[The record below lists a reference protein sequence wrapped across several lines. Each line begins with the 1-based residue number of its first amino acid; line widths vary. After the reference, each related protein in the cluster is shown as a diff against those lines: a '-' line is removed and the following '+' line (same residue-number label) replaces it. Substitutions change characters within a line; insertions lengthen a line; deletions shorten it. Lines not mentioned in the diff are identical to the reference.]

1 MCVGEVV
8 LSVKRR
14 RRVDGEEEGDACTR
28 DTAENVRVC
37 DDGDATGDA
46 SMDLRALSIIVH
58 SSSSLSLSL
67 CTRSIVVTRVSSAV

>member
-1 MCVGEVV
+1 M
-8 LSVKRR
+8 
-14 RRVDGEEEGDACTR
+14 GDACTR

-46 SMDLRALSIIVH
+46 SMDLRALVH